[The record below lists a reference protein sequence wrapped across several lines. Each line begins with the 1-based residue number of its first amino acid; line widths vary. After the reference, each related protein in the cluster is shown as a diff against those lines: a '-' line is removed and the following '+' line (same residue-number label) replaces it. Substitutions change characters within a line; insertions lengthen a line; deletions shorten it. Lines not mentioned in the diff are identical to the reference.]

1 MRRRQIC
8 RSDIPQSEFRNPQLP
23 IHSATSASCEARDR
37 TWTLSIQSRA
47 CCQLHHFAKYGVRRR
62 LLSLIAQA
70 FGRRFGYPV
79 SRSPVTAKSGVQTA
93 RAALQSGWGESRT
106 HFLWSFTPALFLMSF
121 PTGSEDR
128 GLKIEDRDPQSS
140 IFQSSLC
147 SHLSVLAVAN
157 STPVQAPRSPA
168 SSIRPPY

>member
-1 MRRRQIC
+1 MQI
-8 RSDIPQSEFRNPQLP
+8 
-23 IHSATSASCEARDR
+23 AR
-37 TWTLSIQSRA
+37 TAGPAICLSIRPRPQAAKPGIEPGLSRVKA
-47 CCQLHHFAKYGVRRR
+47 ERCQLHHFAKYGVRRR

-147 SHLSVLAVAN
+147 SHLTVLAVAN